1 MVNVFFFLISFFTTT
16 GMLNANFYVKVFAFE
31 FILAFITILYAFK
44 KRNRHCTQNV
54 TYISL
59 ADLFITLILCAYLY
73 HGIGTHN
80 ILDTFWPL
88 AYFLFYYFLRLNGT
102 TDPSGQWTHIAPWVI
117 SAHLLLCVFQYFSW
131 IPNHNS
137 LFTIGSTFG
146 NPDMLSTY
154 LASLLPCC
162 YLTPKKKTYRLGLLA
177 LTLLLFVLL
186 QARTALIASILTIV
200 FYAAAQ
206 FKLPLKTLLACS
218 LFLGILIVLLALWH
232 PESLL
237 GRFYIWMVCCHL
249 LAKNPFGWGTCAF
262 ERYYPE
268 EQSLFTMTH
277 PELASTLNYDIV
289 HSPFNE
295 FLNVGVGL
303 GLLPL
308 CLYIA
313 FTVYVLIKAHRIH
326 SKLFYPLLTFQIL
339 SCSYFPF
346 RVIPVAAIY
355 ILFCGMVLNQTEK
368 KAMGIKI
375 PIGISKG
382 VTVCFSLVLWLGA
395 SISTYSYLCWEKGL
409 ASGKQGTE
417 IAASRK
423 HFEKAYPWLNGNGR
437 FLVSYAEWNHQN
449 ENKEKAYGLM
459 HQGERY
465 FCDISFLHNLAMV
478 YEDEGKL
485 NEANR
490 VLELGIHMSPKNIK
504 MRFAQVLFYQRIG
517 KTEKA
522 YQDALVLLEDI
533 KRTEKTPNP
542 QIQQITYELE
552 KFVGEYKNRL

>member
-1 MVNVFFFLISFFTTT
+1 MHSVMSGHPNL
-16 GMLNANFYVKVFAFE
+16 NFYFIWSTSSFPYIFLHHNGNVKRELLRESFRIWIHPCIHNHPICFQ
-31 FILAFITILYAFK
+31 

-237 GRFYIWMVCCHL
+237 GRFYIWMVCCHM
-249 LAKNPFGWGTCAF
+249 LAKIPLDGEHALLKGIIRKNNPC
-262 ERYYPE
+262 
-268 EQSLFTMTH
+268 
-277 PELASTLNYDIV
+277 
-289 HSPFNE
+289 SPW
-295 FLNVGVGL
+295 
-303 GLLPL
+303 
-308 CLYIA
+308 
-313 FTVYVLIKAHRIH
+313 H
-326 SKLFYPLLTFQIL
+326 
-339 SCSYFPF
+339 
-346 RVIPVAAIY
+346 
-355 ILFCGMVLNQTEK
+355 
-368 KAMGIKI
+368 
-375 PIGISKG
+375 
-382 VTVCFSLVLWLGA
+382 
-395 SISTYSYLCWEKGL
+395 
-409 ASGKQGTE
+409 
-417 IAASRK
+417 
-423 HFEKAYPWLNGNGR
+423 
-437 FLVSYAEWNHQN
+437 
-449 ENKEKAYGLM
+449 
-459 HQGERY
+459 
-465 FCDISFLHNLAMV
+465 
-478 YEDEGKL
+478 
-485 NEANR
+485 
-490 VLELGIHMSPKNIK
+490 
-504 MRFAQVLFYQRIG
+504 
-517 KTEKA
+517 
-522 YQDALVLLEDI
+522 
-533 KRTEKTPNP
+533 TPN
-542 QIQQITYELE
+542 
-552 KFVGEYKNRL
+552 

>member
-218 LFLGILIVLLALWH
+218 LFLGILIVLLH
-232 PESLL
+232 
-237 GRFYIWMVCCHL
+237 
-249 LAKNPFGWGTCAF
+249 FGILNHYWDAFIYGWFVATCW
-262 ERYYPE
+262 
-268 EQSLFTMTH
+268 Q
-277 PELASTLNYDIV
+277 
-289 HSPFNE
+289 
-295 FLNVGVGL
+295 
-303 GLLPL
+303 
-308 CLYIA
+308 
-313 FTVYVLIKAHRIH
+313 
-326 SKLFYPLLTFQIL
+326 
-339 SCSYFPF
+339 
-346 RVIPVAAIY
+346 
-355 ILFCGMVLNQTEK
+355 
-368 KAMGIKI
+368 KI
-375 PIGISKG
+375 PLDGEHALLKGI
-382 VTVCFSLVLWLGA
+382 
-395 SISTYSYLCWEKGL
+395 I
-409 ASGKQGTE
+409 
-417 IAASRK
+417 RK
-423 HFEKAYPWLNGNGR
+423 NNP
-437 FLVSYAEWNHQN
+437 
-449 ENKEKAYGLM
+449 
-459 HQGERY
+459 
-465 FCDISFLHNLAMV
+465 C
-478 YEDEGKL
+478 
-485 NEANR
+485 
-490 VLELGIHMSPKNIK
+490 SP
-504 MRFAQVLFYQRIG
+504 
-517 KTEKA
+517 
-522 YQDALVLLEDI
+522 
-533 KRTEKTPNP
+533 
-542 QIQQITYELE
+542 
-552 KFVGEYKNRL
+552 